1 MSPTYGVSTSTMDM
15 GTGLGAHAHAADSDV
30 AGNLLGTTEA
40 FVLSD
45 IFPLPYKGGSGALDL
60 PG

>member
-1 MSPTYGVSTSTMDM
+1 MDM
-15 GTGLGAHAHAADSDV
+15 DTGLGAHAHAADSDV